1 MKKFIFTLLVVLTA
15 NVTSA
20 QLVYSKGKVY
30 NSNNTSTPIPS
41 YEVEQMMYN
50 QSAFLYNQYKSGKGL
65 KAAGSTMIGL
75 GVPSTAAGIIITA
88 ITYANRRYSHGYYYY
103 NRPMYEAGWSL
114 FGIGLG
120 LTATG
125 IPIYSVGLHKIKG
138 SIDSYN
144 KPTASMTFEIKDN
157 GIGLAVAF

>member
-1 MKKFIFTLLVVLTA
+1 MKKFIFTLLVILTA
-15 NVTSA
+15 NVASA

-30 NSNNTSTPIPS
+30 NSSNTSTPIPS
-41 YEVEQMMYN
+41 FEVEQMIYN
-50 QSAFLYNQYKSGKGL
+50 KSAFLYDEYKSGKAL
-65 KAAGSTMIGL
+65 KATGGVMLGF
-75 GVPSTAAGIIITA
+75 GVPSTVAGIIVTA
-88 ITYANRRYSHGYYYY
+88 ITYADRHYYRGYYYY
-103 NRPMYEAGWSL
+103 YKPMYDAGWSL